1 MRDLIKR
8 MQPEKFDD
16 IIALVALFR
25 PGPLLSGMVDDFI
38 ERRKADQSRLI
49 DFLHPML
56 ESILRTTYGVI
67 VYQEQVMQIAQ
78 KLAKYTQG
86 SADILR
92 KAMGKKIPEEMTK
105 QKDIFIQGAID
116 NDVKESTAIKIFD
129 LIEKF
134 AGYGFNKSHS
144 VSYAFIAYQ
153 TAWLKAHYPAQFMAA
168 SMTAD
173 MNNTDKIIPLKEDCS
188 DLNIEILQPCI
199 NHSGYGFIVQ
209 DSESIRYG
217 LGAIKG
223 IGESAAEAITGE
235 RLKKGDYKDFF
246 DFCSRL
252 SDQKLSKRTIE
263 ALIKSGAMYC
273 LNENRSSLFRS
284 IETGVNF
291 ANKKAMDRKSGQ
303 NNLFSIEGDQ
313 AETPSSLNRG
323 KEWKLNDLL
332 QSEFQSLGFYFSGHP
347 FDPYRKD
354 CIHLTEGP
362 LIQIKTM
369 IETSNGSQRF
379 DNQYSM
385 DIAGLVFNVKRRGN
399 NLVFRL
405 DDGTAIID
413 AIVFGENKDRFR
425 DLINNN
431 AVLHLHGSF
440 RYDTYADTWQF
451 VASEVLELN
460 ELIEKRAKKLL
471 IKCDS
476 DFDPEKLKSI
486 LQAHTPGSC
495 EVNVHYKTDIDVYKL
510 QFGQEWTVKVTKE
523 LRDRLTIEFG
533 SGNFQFLTHH

>member
-1 MRDLIKR
+1 L
-8 MQPEKFDD
+8 
-16 IIALVALFR
+16 
-25 PGPLLSGMVDDFI
+25 
-38 ERRKADQSRLI
+38 
-49 DFLHPML
+49 
-56 ESILRTTYGVI
+56 
-67 VYQEQVMQIAQ
+67 
-78 KLAKYTQG
+78 
-86 SADILR
+86 
-92 KAMGKKIPEEMTK
+92 
-105 QKDIFIQGAID
+105 
-116 NDVKESTAIKIFD
+116 
-129 LIEKF
+129 
-134 AGYGFNKSHS
+134 
-144 VSYAFIAYQ
+144 IAYQ

-173 MNNTDKIIPLKEDCS
+173 MNNTDKIIPLKEDCI
-188 DLNIEILQPCI
+188 DLDIELLQPCV

-209 DSESIRYG
+209 DSEPIRYG

-223 IGESAAEAITGE
+223 IGESAAEAITDE
-235 RLKKGDYKDFF
+235 RLKNGDYKDFF

-263 ALIKSGAMYC
+263 ALIKSGAMDC
-273 LNENRSSLFRS
+273 FNENRSTLFQS

-303 NNLFSIEGDQ
+303 NNLFSIDGAQ
-313 AETPSSLNRG
+313 AETPPSLNRG

-332 QSEFQSLGFYFSGHP
+332 QGEFQSLGFYFSGHP

-354 CIHLTEGP
+354 CIHLTKGP
-362 LIQIKTM
+362 LIQIKAM
-369 IETSNGSQRF
+369 METSNGSQRF
-379 DNQYSM
+379 DSQYSM
-385 DIAGLVFNVKRRGN
+385 DIAGLVFDVKRRGN

-431 AVLHLHGSF
+431 AVLHLNGSF

-460 ELIEKRAKKLL
+460 VLIEKRAKTLL

-523 LRDRLTIEFG
+523 LRDRLTVEFG